1 MDEISQF
8 FFYRGLTLLID
19 MAFMFVGVTL
29 LKLNT
34 PIQELMVKI
43 VDNVV
48 VVVANYIFSRWLI
61 FKDNEK
67 IAKR

>member
-1 MDEISQF
+1 M
-8 FFYRGLTLLID
+8 ID

-48 VVVANYIFSRWLI
+48 VVVANYIFLRWLI